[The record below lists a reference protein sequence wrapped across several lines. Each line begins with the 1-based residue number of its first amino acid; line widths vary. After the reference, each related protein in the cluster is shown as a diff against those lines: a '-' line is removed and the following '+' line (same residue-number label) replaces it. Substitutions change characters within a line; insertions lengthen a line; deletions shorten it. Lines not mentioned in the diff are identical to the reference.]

1 MDKWIIGGTHGFG
14 HCWGT
19 IEEASISRWFKHL
32 PLWIPVPSGGVFEYD
47 FEVVSCTWSIWIH
60 LDCDVW
66 IFAGLMAMEFTFSS
80 VCFSHLLRVLPSWRI
95 PRDDSPWEGT
105 RLDHDLSQLWVLVV
119 EHCPDCRWLIL
130 YHWILLIM
138 PMIAYKSDALSFCR
152 VKKTVACQS
161 YQSRPG
167 LITSMPRV
175 ASKGHQHTPALCKD
189 TVSYHPRRPG
199 TGHGTKNES
208 LGDIIPAI
216 YIYIYI
222 YIYYIYLF
230 NSPCIWS

>member
-1 MDKWIIGGTHGFG
+1 MFG
-14 HCWGT
+14 
-19 IEEASISRWFKHL
+19 
-32 PLWIPVPSGGVFEYD
+32 Y
-47 FEVVSCTWSIWIH
+47 
-60 LDCDVW
+60 
-66 IFAGLMAMEFTFSS
+66 
-80 VCFSHLLRVLPSWRI
+80 LRVLWLWNSPFLQCASVICWACCHLGGSQG
-95 PRDDSPWEGT
+95 DDSPWEGT

-208 LGDIIPAI
+208 LGDIIPPI
-216 YIYIYI
+216 YIYIIYI
-222 YIYYIYLF
+222 YIIIFIYSTAPVLGLK
-230 NSPCIWS
+230 